1 MATLSAWPLWG
12 SRLDAPSVGCS
23 VGVCWAPWAL
33 TQARLWAGACSVCTV
48 LGSRT
53 QAVGRGGLWV
63 LPLCLGLCP
72 SVHSQEGGQ
81 QSSLWTRQHVTL
93 SSCRAL
99 TPHLGCSDAGIRLA
113 HTFTFP
119 LLTVPPREHL
129 RLSPG
134 PHYRQHDRPRPPST
148 SCSSDWMGTVM
159 VKSIPTTLYPPRP
172 LSRTRGQTCIC
183 LLTLSWCSSFA
194 LGSQRSLCS
203 RGLPTPG
210 LTRN

>member
-1 MATLSAWPLWG
+1 MHRQLA
-12 SRLDAPSVGCS
+12 
-23 VGVCWAPWAL
+23 APWVFAGHPGHSLRPGFGQVPAL
-33 TQARLWAGACSVCTV
+33 CAQFSGLGPRQWAGVDSGCCLCALDCV
-48 LGSRT
+48 
-53 QAVGRGGLWV
+53 
-63 LPLCLGLCP
+63 PLSTRRRAASSP
-72 SVHSQEGGQ
+72 HSG
-81 QSSLWTRQHVTL
+81 QHVTL

-99 TPHLGCSDAGIRLA
+99 TPHLGCSDTGVWLA

-129 RLSPG
+129 GQSPG
-134 PHYRQHDRPRPPST
+134 LHYREHDRLRPPST
-148 SCSSDWMGTVM
+148 SCAGDWMGTVM

-183 LLTLSWCSSFA
+183 LLTLSWRSSFA